1 MILLMMEIV
10 IYVGTTQQGLI
21 LKMEIVSSTLVVV
34 PLETQVV
41 KPIVH

>member
-21 LKMEIVSSTLVVV
+21 LKMEIVSSILVVV
-34 PLETQVV
+34 PLESQVV